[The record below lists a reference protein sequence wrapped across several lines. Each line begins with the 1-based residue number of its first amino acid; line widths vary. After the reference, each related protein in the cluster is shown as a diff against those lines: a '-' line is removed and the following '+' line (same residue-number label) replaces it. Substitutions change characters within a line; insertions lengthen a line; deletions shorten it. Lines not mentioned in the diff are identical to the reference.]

1 MMQIWRSIMVKELFA
16 LYLVFSTPT
25 GVEERFI
32 MARENCKNLEPIVEQ
47 EFKRLNINRDEHRKT
62 GHMCIGWKYHLIRQK
77 LQGKDV
83 PLPQPKSNPCSVPMK
98 ESE

>member
-1 MMQIWRSIMVKELFA
+1 MAKELFA

-25 GVEERFI
+25 GVEERFV
-32 MARENCKNLEPIVEQ
+32 MERENCKNLQPIVEQ
-47 EFKRLNINRDEHRKT
+47 EFKRLNINRDGIQS

-83 PLPQPKSNPCSVPMK
+83 PPPQPKPSPCIVPMK
-98 ESE
+98 KSE

>member
-1 MMQIWRSIMVKELFA
+1 MTKELFA

-25 GVEERFI
+25 GVEEKFI
-32 MARENCKNLEPIVEQ
+32 TGRENCDNLQPIVEQ
-47 EFKRLNINRDEHRKT
+47 EFKRLNINRDDHRQN

-83 PLPQPKSNPCSVPMK
+83 PPPQPKFIPCIVPMK

>member
-1 MMQIWRSIMVKELFA
+1 ME
-16 LYLVFSTPT
+16 
-25 GVEERFI
+25 
-32 MARENCKNLEPIVEQ
+32 RENCKNLQPIVEQ
-47 EFKRLNINRDEHRKT
+47 EFKRLNINRDEHRQT

-83 PLPQPKSNPCSVPMK
+83 PPPQPKPSPCSVPMK

>member
-1 MMQIWRSIMVKELFA
+1 MTKELFA

-32 MARENCKNLEPIVEQ
+32 MERENCKNLQPIVEQ
-47 EFKRLNINRDEHRKT
+47 EFKRLNINRDEHRQT
-62 GHMCIGWKYHLIRQK
+62 GHMCIGWEYHLIRQK
-77 LQGKDV
+77 LQGKDI
-83 PLPQPKSNPCSVPMK
+83 PPPQPKFSPCIVPMK